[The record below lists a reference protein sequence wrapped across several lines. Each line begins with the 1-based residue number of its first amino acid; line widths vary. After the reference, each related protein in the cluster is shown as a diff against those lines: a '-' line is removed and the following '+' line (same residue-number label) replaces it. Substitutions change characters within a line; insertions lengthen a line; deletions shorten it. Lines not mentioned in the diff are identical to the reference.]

1 MGWGT
6 EFTTEVFLNR
16 MAFKTKN
23 EVEQKIQENLD
34 SIEDAKKRLQM
45 FIASTPSDIIDPE
58 WKEQPIDWLV
68 NNTDV
73 WFEIIKDATRDNVL
87 LNLYLTY
94 IEDNGNLIKRTE
106 EE

>member
-16 MAFKTKN
+16 LTFRTKK
-23 EVEQKIQENLD
+23 EVEEKIEENLV

-45 FIASTPSDIIDPE
+45 FIASTPQDIIDPE
-58 WKEQPIDWLV
+58 WKVQPIDWLV

-73 WFEIIKDATRDNVL
+73 WFEIIQDTTKENVL
-87 LNLYLTY
+87 LALYLEY
-94 IEDNGNLIKRTE
+94 LEENGGVISTKAE
-106 EE
+106 